1 MKIEQELIDESYR
14 GFVRRDLVD
23 LYQRFI
29 GERSGG
35 KVRNSSLSNEV
46 TSSTVNVS
54 ERFLNKQK
62 KKRIK
67 LLRFPKTIQVRCYE
81 ERFGGFVESVYTI
94 EYGILHLMYFD
105 ENVLI
110 EFSKTF
116 RSLEDD
122 IMMREKLR
130 TVLSGKIIGDNKF
143 ISVDRVK
150 NLRIRK

>member
-1 MKIEQELIDESYR
+1 MRKGLA
-14 GFVRRDLVD
+14 VL
-23 LYQRFI
+23 
-29 GERSGG
+29 
-35 KVRNSSLSNEV
+35 LSP
-46 TSSTVNVS
+46 S
-54 ERFLNKQK
+54 
-62 KKRIK
+62 I
-67 LLRFPKTIQVRCYE
+67 
-81 ERFGGFVESVYTI
+81 I

-122 IMMREKLR
+122 IDMMREKLR